1 MTLLKET
8 EDKNKWKDILCSWF
22 GRINIVKKR
31 PHYLKQ
37 SNRFNAIPIKS

>member
-22 GRINIVKKR
+22 GRINIVKKASTL
-31 PHYLKQ
+31 PK
-37 SNRFNAIPIKS
+37 AI